1 MIATITVE
9 DYLSKEEIK
18 NIVEEEIR
26 EKIKDESIKNILY
39 LIG

>member
-26 EKIKDESIKNILY
+26 EKNQR
-39 LIG
+39 

>member
-26 EKIKDESIKNILY
+26 EKIKDESIKNIL
-39 LIG
+39 